1 MYFFAELPRRVCFS
15 PPAPYRRLVCGEYYV
30 GPALLLRAFRIVW
43 QGRIG
48 LEVICSNLLH
58 AQTGSCYCYAMPKA
72 AHNDSINVDSRIAD
86 LSKVQAELSEYQWY
100 VLEVV
105 RGAQYDPTIAILRSM
120 IAFAGVLILGAAT
133 ASIWTP
139 IFRV

>member
-1 MYFFAELPRRVCFS
+1 VLLFPLLHIAGLYAGKN
-15 PPAPYRRLVCGEYYV
+15 YI
-30 GPALLLRAFRIVW
+30 GPALLLRGFLLVW

-58 AQTGSCYCYAMPKA
+58 AQTGSCYCYAMSKT
-72 AHNDSINVDSRIAD
+72 AHSDSINVDSRIAD

-105 RGAQYDPTIAILRSM
+105 RGAQLDPTIAILRSM

-139 IFRV
+139 IFWG

>member
-1 MYFFAELPRRVCFS
+1 MS
-15 PPAPYRRLVCGEYYV
+15 
-30 GPALLLRAFRIVW
+30 
-43 QGRIG
+43 
-48 LEVICSNLLH
+48 
-58 AQTGSCYCYAMPKA
+58 KA
-72 AHNDSINVDSRIAD
+72 AHNESINVDSRIAD
-86 LSKVQAELSEYQWY
+86 ISKVQAELSEYQWY